1 MRTIAPELEKIG
13 FQVIAVSTDSP
24 PQVDAHRKKNDFPF
38 PLLSDS
44 KMSGARALGI
54 AFHLDDPTV
63 AQYGK
68 FGIDVEAASG
78 ETHHELPVPAVFVI
92 GTDGKIRFE
101 HVNPDYKSRLDP
113 DVLLS
118 MAKAALKK

>member
-1 MRTIAPELEKIG
+1 MRTIVPELEKIG

-24 PQVDAHRKKNDFPF
+24 QQVGAHRKKTDFPYL
-38 PLLSDS
+38 LLSDS

-54 AFHLDDPTV
+54 AFRLDDPTV
-63 AQYGK
+63 EQYRK
-68 FGIDVEAASG
+68 FGIDLEAASG

-101 HVNPDYKSRLDP
+101 HVDPDYKSRLDP
-113 DVLLS
+113 EVLLA
-118 MAKAALKK
+118 MAKAALKR

>member
-1 MRTIAPELEKIG
+1 LRTIVPELGRIG

-24 PQVDAHRKKNDFPF
+24 QQVDAHRKKNDFPF

-63 AQYGK
+63 AQYGDGQGGAEK
-68 FGIDVEAASG
+68 VGCRHGFQHFDRRLG
-78 ETHHELPVPAVFVI
+78 HES
-92 GTDGKIRFE
+92 
-101 HVNPDYKSRLDP
+101 NPWGSTRCQ
-113 DVLLS
+113 
-118 MAKAALKK
+118 

>member
-1 MRTIAPELEKIG
+1 
-13 FQVIAVSTDSP
+13 
-24 PQVDAHRKKNDFPF
+24 
-38 PLLSDS
+38 
-44 KMSGARALGI
+44 MSGARALGI
-54 AFHLDDPTV
+54 AFRLDDPTV

-92 GTDGKIRFE
+92 GTDGTIRFE
-101 HVNPDYKSRLDP
+101 YVNPDYKSRLDS

-118 MAKAALKK
+118 MARAALKK

>member
-1 MRTIAPELEKIG
+1 MPELERIG

-24 PQVDAHRKKNDFPF
+24 RQVDAHRKKNDFPF
-38 PLLSDS
+38 LMLSDS